1 MCGQKVIDKHDIECK
16 LHVRRVDLSPGL
28 SSVSEVFSRRT
39 LCSIVGGNS
48 YVSEDRRFS
57 VWAAEALEVFEF
69 GEGEKEPFER
79 LKGVLSKYKLGRDVK
94 WSFPKGFFCGGWI
107 GFFGYGLNQYIERIG
122 EVNVDDI
129 GLAHVRLCFYDRA
142 VCYDHVE
149 GAWWAVAL
157 EMAGDGESA
166 AEKMEGLLEVLK
178 EAEGVLVSV
187 PVRGDV
193 EGTEAG
199 DFSCNMSREDY
210 FEAFEKIQRY
220 IYDGDVYQINFSRR
234 FECDYACGGIELYHW
249 QNEYNP
255 SPYAAFID
263 GGDHYVV
270 SASPE
275 MFITIRDGY
284 IYTKP
289 IKGTR
294 ARLCGGGS
302 EKVNQVNFSE
312 LVGSEKEQAELN
324 MIVDLERNDIARICR
339 AGTRKVVQART
350 IEEYATVF
358 HAVATIGGELVRWE
372 GIEDFCEV
380 LKAVFPGGSITGAP
394 KIRAMEIIEELEP
407 TGRGVYTGS
416 IGYIGLDGSVC
427 LNIAIRT
434 IIIKDGRA
442 YVQTGGGIV
451 ADSKA
456 EAEWEETITKAKA
469 LLAGINS
476 VQRAADDE
484 SRLDE

>member
-1 MCGQKVIDKHDIECK
+1 MGRQRVLDGQSVECRPH
-16 LHVRRVDLSPGL
+16 LRRVDFSPEL
-28 SSVSEVFSRRT
+28 SSVSEVFSRRK

-48 YVSEDRRFS
+48 CASEDRRFS
-57 VWAAEALEVFEF
+57 IWAAEPVEVFEF
-69 GEGEKEPFER
+69 NEGEKGPFEK
-79 LKGVLSKYKLGRDVK
+79 LKRVLSKYKLAGDAEGN
-94 WSFPKGFFCGGWI
+94 FPKGIFCCGWI
-107 GFFGYGLNQYIERIG
+107 GYFGYGLNQYIERMG
-122 EVNVDDI
+122 EVNVDDV
-129 GLAHVRLCFYDRA
+129 GLGHVRLCFYDRA

-149 GAWWAVAL
+149 GAWWVVAL
-157 EMAGDGESA
+157 EMEGDSESA
-166 AEKMEGLLEVLK
+166 EEKMGSLLEVLK
-178 EAEGVLVSV
+178 EAEGVVVNV
-187 PVRGDV
+187 PRRGDV
-193 EGTEAG
+193 EGVEAG
-199 DFSCNMSREDY
+199 AFSCNMSREDY

-234 FECDYACGGIELYHW
+234 FECDYGGRAIELYHW
-249 QNEYNP
+249 QNEYNA

-263 GGDHYVV
+263 GGGHYVV

-294 ARLCGGGS
+294 ARLSGGGS
-302 EKVNQVNFSE
+302 EKVNRVNFSE

-358 HAVATIGGELVRWE
+358 HAVATIGGELARWD

-394 KIRAMEIIEELEP
+394 KIRTMEIIEELEP

-434 IIIKDGRA
+434 IIIKGGRA

-456 EAEWEETITKAKA
+456 EAEWEETITKARA

-476 VQRAADDE
+476 VQRSKRAARAD
-484 SRLDE
+484 

>member
-1 MCGQKVIDKHDIECK
+1 MGSQKVLDSQSVECR
-16 LHVRRVDLSPGL
+16 LHFRRADLSPDL
-28 SSVSEVFSRRT
+28 SSVSEVFSRRKF
-39 LCSIVGGNS
+39 CSIVGGNS
-48 YVSEDRRFS
+48 CSSEDRRFS
-57 VWAAEALEVFEF
+57 IWAAEPAEVFEF
-69 GEGEKEPFER
+69 GEGEKEPFEK
-79 LKGVLSKYKLGRDVK
+79 LKAALSKYKLVGGVEGN
-94 WSFPKGFFCGGWI
+94 FPKGIFCCGWI
-107 GFFGYGLNQYIERIG
+107 GYFGYGLNQYIENIG
-122 EVNVDDI
+122 EVNVDDV

-149 GAWWAVAL
+149 GAWWVVAL
-157 EMAGDGESA
+157 EMAGDSESA
-166 AEKMEGLLEVLK
+166 EEKMGGLLDILK
-178 EAEGVLVSV
+178 EAEGVKVGV

-193 EGTEAG
+193 EAMKGSA
-199 DFSCNMSREDY
+199 FSCNMSREDY

-234 FECDYACGGIELYHW
+234 FECEYSGRAIELYHW

-263 GGDHYVV
+263 GGDYFIV

-284 IYTKP
+284 ICTKP

-294 ARLCGGGS
+294 ARLSGGGS

-339 AGTRKVVQART
+339 AGTRRVIQART

-358 HAVATIGGELVRWE
+358 HAVATIGGELAKWD

-434 IIIKDGRA
+434 IIIKDGAA

-456 EAEWEETITKAKA
+456 EAEWEETITKARA
-469 LLAGINS
+469 LLAGIDS
-476 VQRAADDE
+476 VQRAAD
-484 SRLDE
+484 SV